1 MAEAVLFSEDC
12 LLAYTGLYV
21 LVHVR
26 IGETEHQPVCPTFV
40 HNTRFGHNGFVVVS
54 IIETLHAHLLTFVE
68 TARLKIL
75 YRHIYMII
83 VVRVVLK
90 GIDFIAE
97 TVLESLSEV
106 NV

>member
-12 LLAYTGLYV
+12 LLAYAGLYV

-26 IGETEHQPVCPTFV
+26 IGETKHQPVCPTFV
-40 HNTRFGHNGFVVVS
+40 YNTRFSHNGFVMVS
-54 IIETLHAHLLTFVE
+54 IIETPHTHLFTFVE
-68 TARLKIL
+68 TARLKVL
-75 YRHIYMII
+75 YRCIYMII

-106 NV
+106 YV